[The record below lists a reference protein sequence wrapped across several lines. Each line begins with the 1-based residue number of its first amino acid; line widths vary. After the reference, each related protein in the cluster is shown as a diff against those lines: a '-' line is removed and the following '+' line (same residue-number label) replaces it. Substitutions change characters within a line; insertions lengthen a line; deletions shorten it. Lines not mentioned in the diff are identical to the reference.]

1 MREVVDAKAVRDEL
15 DPARRRTPR
24 LKEEVDAVMWREVL
38 VGVSERR
45 VMDAMSDVGV
55 ERACVTRRGS
65 RRQRRREEDD
75 DEWLPAR

>member
-1 MREVVDAKAVRDEL
+1 
-15 DPARRRTPR
+15 
-24 LKEEVDAVMWREVL
+24 VMWREVL

-45 VMDAMSDVGV
+45 VMEAMSDVGV

-65 RRQRRREEDD
+65 QRQRRREEDD